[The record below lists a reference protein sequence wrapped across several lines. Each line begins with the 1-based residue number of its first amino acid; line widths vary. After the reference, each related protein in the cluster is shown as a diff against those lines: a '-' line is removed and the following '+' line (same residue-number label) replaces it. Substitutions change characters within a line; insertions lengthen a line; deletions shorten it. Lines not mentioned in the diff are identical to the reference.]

1 MMRGGGTDTPLPQ
14 VLSSVGTYTQEGEE
28 EDILDAG
35 SQSSADEVTNLV
47 HPSRLYKTSVL
58 KSKTNSRS
66 LHRT

>member
-14 VLSSVGTYTQEGEE
+14 VLSSVGTYTQEGEV

-47 HPSRLYKTSVL
+47 NPSRLYKTSVL

>member
-1 MMRGGGTDTPLPQ
+1 MMRGGATDTPLPQ

-47 HPSRLYKTSVL
+47 HPSRLCKTSVL